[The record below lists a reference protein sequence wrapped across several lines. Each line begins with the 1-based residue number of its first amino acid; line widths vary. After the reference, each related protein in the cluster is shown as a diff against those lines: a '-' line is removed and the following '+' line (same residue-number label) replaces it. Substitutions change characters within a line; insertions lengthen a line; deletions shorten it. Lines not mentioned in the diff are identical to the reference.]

1 MGSTRQRFYF
11 SLCTSAVHIEMLSN
25 PQFVLS
31 LLYPLAAP
39 ASALYPATAARQGGS
54 VAASL
59 VSSANIRLPHTR
71 NLPAQRQ
78 TTHCPVHILTHR

>member
-1 MGSTRQRFYF
+1 MHLVPGAVDRVWGCYSTD
-11 SLCTSAVHIEMLSN
+11 S
-25 PQFVLS
+25 
-31 LLYPLAAP
+31 
-39 ASALYPATAARQGGS
+39 ATAARQGGM

-78 TTHCPVHILTHR
+78 PPHCPVHILTHR